1 MRRPSTSP
9 DRTQT
14 TDNRKAYD
22 FQTPPLTFIT
32 RVVKL
37 IREVVVGIKILAADL
52 VAWWQTDPSGI
63 CFAAGS
69 AMHFGGAAAVD
80 EQPNPTGGELELL
93 GVLWE
98 HGALSL
104 SEVHDRLG
112 RDLGYTT
119 VQTRLN
125 RLVEK
130 GWATKSKT
138 GKQPT
143 HYAALVQ
150 PDAVRERQ
158 LDHFVERV
166 AQGSVVPLVA
176 HLVQG
181 NSLTRDEL
189 TELKKLIRD
198 AERRHEH
205 RSGEM
210 SDGEAKG
217 GEAKGGGRSKSGN
230 KAGGR

>member
-1 MRRPSTSP
+1 M
-9 DRTQT
+9 
-14 TDNRKAYD
+14 N
-22 FQTPPLTFIT
+22 
-32 RVVKL
+32 
-37 IREVVVGIKILAADL
+37 
-52 VAWWQTDPSGI
+52 
-63 CFAAGS
+63 
-69 AMHFGGAAAVD
+69 
-80 EQPNPTGGELELL
+80 EQSNPTSGELELL
-93 GVLWE
+93 SVLWE

-130 GWATKSKT
+130 GWAEKSKA

-143 HYAALVQ
+143 HYAALVE

-158 LDHFVERV
+158 LHHFVDRV

-181 NSLTRDEL
+181 TSLTRDEL
-189 TELKKLIRD
+189 SELKKLIRD
-198 AERRHEH
+198 AERRHDASAIDTKNDH
-205 RSGEM
+205 SQTG
-210 SDGEAKG
+210 K
-217 GEAKGGGRSKSGN
+217 
-230 KAGGR
+230 KAGGN

>member
-1 MRRPSTSP
+1 MNEQLSP
-9 DRTQT
+9 T
-14 TDNRKAYD
+14 T
-22 FQTPPLTFIT
+22 
-32 RVVKL
+32 
-37 IREVVVGIKILAADL
+37 
-52 VAWWQTDPSGI
+52 
-63 CFAAGS
+63 
-69 AMHFGGAAAVD
+69 
-80 EQPNPTGGELELL
+80 GELELL

-130 GWATKSKT
+130 GWAEKTKT

-143 HYAALVQ
+143 HYAALVE

-158 LDHFVERV
+158 LDHFVDRV

-181 NSLTRDEL
+181 TSLTRDEL
-189 TELKKLIRD
+189 SELKKLIRE
-198 AERRHEH
+198 AERRHDASAIDSKKDH
-205 RSGEM
+205 SQSGKKE
-210 SDGEAKG
+210 G
-217 GEAKGGGRSKSGN
+217 GN
-230 KAGGR
+230 

>member
-1 MRRPSTSP
+1 MITV
-9 DRTQT
+9 T
-14 TDNRKAYD
+14 NRHRQHSLCNLFNEAGLCLSAD
-22 FQTPPLTFIT
+22 FQSSGSGMPVFISRWDRCFGCGPLFA
-32 RVVKL
+32 
-37 IREVVVGIKILAADL
+37 GDL
-52 VAWWQTDPSGI
+52 FVN
-63 CFAAGS
+63 
-69 AMHFGGAAAVD
+69 
-80 EQPNPTGGELELL
+80 EQSSPTTGELELL
-93 GVLWE
+93 SVLWE

-130 GWATKSKT
+130 GWAEKTKT

-143 HYAALVQ
+143 HYAALVE

-158 LDHFVERV
+158 LDQFVDRV

-181 NSLTRDEL
+181 TSLSRNEL
-189 TELKKLIRD
+189 TELKRLIRD
-198 AERRHEH
+198 AERRHEE
-205 RSGEM
+205 SAGKAP
-210 SDGEAKG
+210 S
-217 GEAKGGGRSKSGN
+217 GRSKTGN
-230 KAGGR
+230 KAGENRP

>member
-1 MRRPSTSP
+1 M
-9 DRTQT
+9 
-14 TDNRKAYD
+14 
-22 FQTPPLTFIT
+22 
-32 RVVKL
+32 
-37 IREVVVGIKILAADL
+37 
-52 VAWWQTDPSGI
+52 
-63 CFAAGS
+63 AGE
-69 AMHFGGAAAVD
+69 
-80 EQPNPTGGELELL
+80 EQPNPTSGELELL
-93 GVLWE
+93 SVLWE

-130 GWATKSKT
+130 GWAEKAKT

-143 HYAALVQ
+143 HYSAVVQ

-198 AERRHEH
+198 AERRHDESAGKAP
-205 RSGEM
+205 SG
-210 SDGEAKG
+210 
-217 GEAKGGGRSKSGN
+217 RTKSSHKPGDN
-230 KAGGR
+230 KP

>member
-1 MRRPSTSP
+1 M
-9 DRTQT
+9 
-14 TDNRKAYD
+14 
-22 FQTPPLTFIT
+22 
-32 RVVKL
+32 
-37 IREVVVGIKILAADL
+37 
-52 VAWWQTDPSGI
+52 
-63 CFAAGS
+63 
-69 AMHFGGAAAVD
+69 D
-80 EQPNPTGGELELL
+80 ERSNPTGGELELL

-130 GWATKSKT
+130 GWAEKTKT
-138 GKQPT
+138 GRQPT

-158 LDHFVERV
+158 LDQLVERV

-181 NSLTRDEL
+181 TSLTHNEL
-189 TELKKLIRD
+189 TELKKLVRD
-198 AERRHEH
+198 AERRHEALDNEAKSDYS
-205 RSGEM
+205 RSGY
-210 SDGEAKG
+210 
-217 GEAKGGGRSKSGN
+217 
-230 KAGGR
+230 KAGGN

>member
-1 MRRPSTSP
+1 LSFCFWSEH
-9 DRTQT
+9 D
-14 TDNRKAYD
+14 AG
-22 FQTPPLTFIT
+22 F
-32 RVVKL
+32 
-37 IREVVVGIKILAADL
+37 VGEFTVED
-52 VAWWQTDPSGI
+52 QQD
-63 CFAAGS
+63 
-69 AMHFGGAAAVD
+69 
-80 EQPNPTGGELELL
+80 PTGGELELL
-93 GVLWE
+93 SVLWE

-130 GWATKSKT
+130 GWAEKNKT

-189 TELKKLIRD
+189 TELKNLIRD
-198 AERRHEH
+198 AERRHEA
-205 RSGEM
+205 SA
-210 SDGEAKG
+210 SDAKG
-217 GEAKGGGRSKSGN
+217 NDRSRSGN
-230 KAGGR
+230 KAKGN

>member
-1 MRRPSTSP
+1 M
-9 DRTQT
+9 
-14 TDNRKAYD
+14 
-22 FQTPPLTFIT
+22 
-32 RVVKL
+32 
-37 IREVVVGIKILAADL
+37 
-52 VAWWQTDPSGI
+52 
-63 CFAAGS
+63 
-69 AMHFGGAAAVD
+69 GALNLN
-80 EQPNPTGGELELL
+80 EQPNPTNGELELL
-93 GVLWE
+93 SVLWE

-130 GWATKSKT
+130 GWAQKTKS

-143 HYAALVQ
+143 HYSAAVQ
-150 PDAVRERQ
+150 PNAVRERQ

-166 AQGSVVPLVA
+166 TQGSVVPLVA

-181 NSLTRDEL
+181 TSLTRDEL

-198 AERRHEH
+198 AERRHAE
-205 RSGEM
+205 SECETK
-210 SDGEAKG
+210 SDSH
-217 GEAKGGGRSKSGN
+217 SKRLT
-230 KAGGR
+230 KREETER

>member
-1 MRRPSTSP
+1 MLCRIDSDGTQRSTLKSV
-9 DRTQT
+9 
-14 TDNRKAYD
+14 
-22 FQTPPLTFIT
+22 PL
-32 RVVKL
+32 
-37 IREVVVGIKILAADL
+37 
-52 VAWWQTDPSGI
+52 
-63 CFAAGS
+63 C
-69 AMHFGGAAAVD
+69 FGGRKKTVD
-80 EQPNPTGGELELL
+80 EQTNPTGGELELL
-93 GVLWE
+93 SVLWE

-104 SEVHDRLG
+104 SEFHDRIG

-130 GWATKSKT
+130 GWAEKTKI

-198 AERRHEH
+198 AERRHEASASDTKSSD
-205 RSGEM
+205 RS
-210 SDGEAKG
+210 
-217 GEAKGGGRSKSGN
+217 RSGN
-230 KAGGR
+230 KAGGH